1 MESTHTISSYMIQR
15 LYECGVNHIFRVPR
29 DYVPGFYNQLLHS
42 NKLKIIN
49 TCDELAA
56 ALAADAYVRVKGF
69 GAFCITYCA
78 GA

>member
-15 LYECGVNHIFRVPR
+15 LYEYGVNHIFRVPG
-29 DYVPGFYNQLLHS
+29 DYVPGFYNQLIHS
-42 NKLKIIN
+42 NRLKIIN

-56 ALAADAYVRVKGF
+56 ALAADAYARVKGF
-69 GAFCITYCA
+69 EAFCITYCI